1 MAADDAS
8 GRKDQQSQADRTL
21 LGVAPPKLESSPD
34 SGLLRSP
41 VFVRAGT
48 AAAVEGDEP
57 PPLPRMALPSRP
69 PAALGTASESA
80 LSGGRG
86 TEGGLNQLLRSQPVL
101 WMVALPSVVS
111 LLVVG
116 IAAITAPTPKPRPVA
131 EPLPTSVSTQAPEPS
146 RTAPDAVSSAAE
158 LTALEAKAPE
168 SLTAG
173 DLVRLAELRAGRER
187 DHARALREQLAGN
200 AELAKDKGTQAQLLK
215 LAGESETAAE
225 ALLALSAIDGP
236 LGPDLLYEAWTGTS
250 ARTNATEL
258 SQKLVYSSDVRPRA
272 SKALAVALD
281 LRAADSCEK
290 NREILP
296 RALTDGDKRSL
307 HLLVKLLNKRG
318 CGPKKADDCFACL
331 RENKDEL
338 TATINAVKAR
348 RAPLYPSP

>member
-1 MAADDAS
+1 MSADDSS
-8 GRKDQQSQADRTL
+8 GRKEQQSQADRTL
-21 LGVAPPKLESSPD
+21 LGVAPPKLESTPE

-41 VFVRAGT
+41 VFVRSGT

-69 PAALGTASESA
+69 PAALGTPSEAA
-80 LSGGRG
+80 LEAARGESG
-86 TEGGLNQLLRSQPVL
+86 LKQLLRSQPVL
-101 WMVALPSVVS
+101 WMVALPSVAS
-111 LLVVG
+111 LLVIG
-116 IAAITAPTPKPRPVA
+116 LAAVTAPTPKPAPTA
-131 EPLPTSVSTQAPEPS
+131 EKQPTSVTTPAEEPARS
-146 RTAPDAVSSAAE
+146 APDLVLSAAE
-158 LTALEAKAPE
+158 LAALEERPPE
-168 SLTAG
+168 SLSAREQ
-173 DLVRLAELRAGRER
+173 VRLAELRAGRQR
-187 DHARALREQLAGN
+187 DQARALREQLAGN
-200 AELAKDKGTQAQLLK
+200 AELAKDKAIQAQLLK
-215 LAGESETAAE
+215 LAGEDETAE
-225 ALLALSAIDGP
+225 DALLALSAIDGT

-250 ARTNATEL
+250 ARTDATEL

-290 NREILP
+290 NRDILP

-348 RAPLYPSP
+348 RGPVYPAP